1 VVVVDL
7 VVAVAV
13 TLVGADS
20 RAVVVGSILAD
31 KPQVELAPGE
41 VASASGERASEVA
54 LGTLRGQ
61 DLVSRR
67 LGIHRMH
74 RLRLMVLA
82 HKLRVRQSQG
92 SRISACPAF
101 AITL

>member
-1 VVVVDL
+1 VAVDL
-7 VVAVAV
+7 LVAAAV
-13 TLVGADS
+13 TLVVAIS
-20 RAVVVGSILAD
+20 KAVGSMVTDKLHVVLA
-31 KPQVELAPGE
+31 LAE
-41 VASASGERASEVA
+41 VASALAACAAQVA

-74 RLRLMVLA
+74 SLRLIMVLA